1 MKETRNIGKKVI
13 VRSDRAGVF
22 FGTLAEKQGDEVIL
36 TKARKLHHWDGA
48 GAVEQLALNG
58 TSKPENCRFTVVV
71 EEITIMQVIQ
81 IIPCTEE
88 SIVSL
93 ESVEEWKYS
102 QDF

>member
-36 TKARKLHHWDGA
+36 TKARKLHTWYGA
-48 GAVEQLALNG
+48 FAVEELALNG
-58 TSKPENCRFTVVV
+58 TSKPENCRFTVFV

-81 IIPCTEE
+81 IIPCAEE
-88 SIVSL
+88 SIISL
-93 ESVEEWKYS
+93 ESVKEWKK
-102 QDF
+102 